1 MLSCKGKAA
10 WQNGYR
16 MVPSV
21 FAVDL
26 RDHLADSC
34 GRHRPASQKGMYHT
48 SPDQEKIQIQ
58 NSKYSF
64 YQRHIAFASLQS

>member
-1 MLSCKGKAA
+1 MLSCKEKAA
-10 WQNGYR
+10 WLNGYR

-21 FAVDL
+21 LAVSL

-34 GRHRPASQKGMYHT
+34 GRHCPAMQKGMYHT
-48 SPDQEKIQIQ
+48 SLDQEKIQIQ

-64 YQRHIAFASLQS
+64 Y